1 MNEEALTKQ
10 KFTEKYGYSSRLKKD
25 YRGILEKVDNKEQCL
40 SDLNALLRSELIKYE
55 DYSHREFY
63 ETISSEDE
71 ISFYTKQVDDYLKSQ
86 Q

>member
-1 MNEEALTKQ
+1 MTADKTLTKEE
-10 KFTEKYGYSSRLKKD
+10 FAEKYGHSRYSNMSKGNIYD
-25 YRGILEKVDNKEQCL
+25 EKFL

>member
-40 SDLNALLRSELIKYE
+40 SDLNALLRNEWVKCCFWVQTHYSMKLANMTYE
-55 DYSHREFY
+55 QQF
-63 ETISSEDE
+63 DE
-71 ISFYTKQVDDYLKSQ
+71 YLKSQ